1 MTSLTLL
8 DSAPLAD
15 PLLTP
20 PPADDPPSIP
30 PSKPS
35 SSRYDYIKVRIHS
48 GPHYHVL
55 SRYLLARRLS
65 FTLLPSTLCVHIA
78 LRIKKQCV
86 DTGRLDLHRDELDAL
101 ITAALT
107 SSLPPHVQPLTTVIL
122 TRWRLVCSFADRR
135 LPLLVLLL
143 GTRGVG
149 KSGLARRLANRL
161 SIPSVVQTSSVL
173 TLCNSLDGG
182 GGDSDS
188 GSGDAVSSEWT
199 WSGGLSDAEVDAEQQ
214 RRCGV
219 VRSALQHDISKCV
232 NEGRSLLI
240 EGSELDCSLYSHA
253 KLHTQHAQ
261 GSDTQPPAAIVLAFV
276 LSVDAN
282 EQRILLH
289 DSLAATNAPA
299 DVAVK
304 HVERLQRW
312 TDKRV
317 EQQRQAWQRWKA
329 GGEVEGE
336 LPLVPQ
342 VVPVS
347 LRSASNAVSSMH
359 TAVLNSISQLVSVR

>member
-1 MTSLTLL
+1 MAS
-8 DSAPLAD
+8 SI
-15 PLLTP
+15 TP
-20 PPADDPPSIP
+20 PHPLVSLHSPTLAPALPTLPPVGDPPSIP

-107 SSLPPHVQPLTTVIL
+107 SSLPPHVQPLTSVIL

-161 SIPSVVQTSSVL
+161 SIPSVIQTSSVL
-173 TLCNSLDGG
+173 TLCNSLDGHS
-182 GGDSDS
+182 DVDS
-188 GSGDAVSSEWT
+188 GSAASAEWT
-199 WSGGLSDAEVDAEQQ
+199 WSGGLSDDAVDAEQQ
-214 RRCGV
+214 RRCSV

-240 EGSELDCSLYSHA
+240 EGSELDCSLYEHA
-253 KLHTQHAQ
+253 KLQ
-261 GSDTQPPAAIVLAFV
+261 DTPSPACIVLAFV
-276 LSVDAN
+276 LSVDSN

-289 DSLAATNAPA
+289 DSLASTDAPA

-312 TDKRV
+312 MDKRV
-317 EQQRQAWQRWKA
+317 EQQKQAWQRWKA
-329 GGEVEGE
+329 GGEADGE

-342 VVPVS
+342 IVPVS
-347 LRSASNAVSSMH
+347 LRSASSAVSSMH
-359 TAVLNSISQLVSVR
+359 TAVLNAISHYVSDR

>member
-1 MTSLTLL
+1 MRSPVFPSFTPASPP
-8 DSAPLAD
+8 S
-15 PLLTP
+15 P
-20 PPADDPPSIP
+20 PPGPSLSPPSASDAPAIP

-65 FTLLPSTLCVHIA
+65 FTLLPSALCVHIA

-86 DTGRLDLHRDELDAL
+86 DTGRLDLHRDELDEL

-107 SSLPPHVQPLTTVIL
+107 SSLPPHVAPSAGVVL

-135 LPLLVLLL
+135 LPLLLLLL
-143 GTRGVG
+143 GTRGAG

-161 SIPSVVQTSSVL
+161 SIPSVVQTSSVI
-173 TLCNSLDGG
+173 TLCNSLDGRT
-182 GGDSDS
+182 DCSS
-188 GSGDAVSSEWT
+188 SSEWT
-199 WSGGLSDAEVDAEQQ
+199 WSGGMSDGEVEAEQA
-214 RRCGV
+214 RRCSV
-219 VRSALQHDISKCV
+219 VRSALHHDISKCV

-240 EGSELDCSLYSHA
+240 EGSELDCSLYSQA
-253 KLHTQHAQ
+253 ALDPLQAA
-261 GSDTQPPAAIVLAFV
+261 QPPACIVLAFV

-289 DSLAATNAPA
+289 DSLASTDAPA
-299 DVAVK
+299 DTAVK
-304 HVERLQRW
+304 HVERVQQW
-312 TDKRV
+312 IDKRV
-317 EQQRQAWQRWKA
+317 EQQKQAWQTWKE
-329 GGEVEGE
+329 GGEVDGE

-347 LRSASNAVSSMH
+347 LRSASSAVSSMH
-359 TAVLNSISQLVSVR
+359 TAVLDAISQFFTNR

>member
-1 MTSLTLL
+1 MTSPDSSLVPLT
-8 DSAPLAD
+8 SP
-15 PLLTP
+15 PSP
-20 PPADDPPSIP
+20 PPALPPAGDAPAIP

-65 FTLLPSTLCVHIA
+65 FTLLPSALCVHIA

-107 SSLPPHVQPLTTVIL
+107 SSLPPHLAPLTGVIL
-122 TRWRLVCSFADRR
+122 TRWQLVCSFADRR

-143 GTRGVG
+143 GTRGAG

-173 TLCNSLDGG
+173 TLCDSLDGRTEG
-182 GGDSDS
+182 SSD
-188 GSGDAVSSEWT
+188 SEWT
-199 WSGGLSDAEVDAEQQ
+199 WSDGLSDGEVEAEQA
-214 RRCGV
+214 RRCTV
-219 VRSALQHDISKCV
+219 VRSALQHDISKVV

-240 EGSELDCSLYSHA
+240 EGSELDCSLYSPA
-253 KLHTQHAQ
+253 ALDPLQ
-261 GSDTQPPAAIVLAFV
+261 STQPPACIVLSFV
-276 LSVDAN
+276 LSVDNN

-289 DSLAATNAPA
+289 DSLASTHAPA
-299 DVAVK
+299 DVAVR
-304 HVERLQRW
+304 HVQRLQQW
-312 TDKRV
+312 MDGRV
-317 EQQRQAWQRWKA
+317 EQQRQEWQRWKA
-329 GGEVEGE
+329 GGEVDGE

-342 VVPVS
+342 VVPMS

-359 TAVLNSISQLVSVR
+359 TAVLGAISQVLTSR

>member
-1 MTSLTLL
+1 MLSSASAHDTLTPSTSLP
-8 DSAPLAD
+8 APPSL
-15 PLLTP
+15 
-20 PPADDPPSIP
+20 PPAGDAPAIP

-65 FTLLPSTLCVHIA
+65 FTLLPSALCVHIA

-107 SSLPPHVQPLTTVIL
+107 SSLPPHMAPLTGVIL
-122 TRWRLVCSFADRR
+122 TRWRLVCSFAERR

-173 TLCNSLDGG
+173 TLCHSLDGG
-182 GGDSDS
+182 TDSSSAS
-188 GSGDAVSSEWT
+188 GEWT
-199 WSGGLSDAEVDAEQQ
+199 WSDGLSDSEVEAEQA
-214 RRCGV
+214 RRCSM

-232 NEGRSLLI
+232 NEGRSLLV
-240 EGSELDCSLYSHA
+240 EGSELDCSLYSLPA
-253 KLHTQHAQ
+253 LDPLQA
-261 GSDTQPPAAIVLAFV
+261 TQPPACIVLAFV
-276 LSVDAN
+276 LSVDSN

-289 DSLAATNAPA
+289 DSLVSTDAPA
-299 DVAVK
+299 DAAVR

-312 TDKRV
+312 MDGRI
-317 EQQRQAWQRWKA
+317 ERQQKAWQKWKA
-329 GGEVEGE
+329 GGEVDCE

-347 LRSASNAVSSMH
+347 LRSASSAVSSMH
-359 TAVLNSISQLVSVR
+359 TAVLAAISQYVDSR

>member
-1 MTSLTLL
+1 MTSAVSSSTP
-8 DSAPLAD
+8 PLPPPSQLPVP
-15 PLLTP
+15 PLSP
-20 PPADDPPSIP
+20 PPAGDPPSIP

-107 SSLPPHVQPLTTVIL
+107 SSLPPSVAPMAGVVMA
-122 TRWRLVCSFADRR
+122 RWRMVCSFADRR

-143 GTRGVG
+143 GTRGTG

-161 SIPSVVQTSSVL
+161 SIPSVVQTSSVM
-173 TLCNSLDGG
+173 TLCNSLDGR
-182 GGDSDS
+182 SDDVS
-188 GSGDAVSSEWT
+188 SSSEWT
-199 WSGGLSDAEVDAEQQ
+199 WSGGLSDAEVEAEQH
-214 RRCGV
+214 RRCSV

-240 EGSELDCSLYSHA
+240 EGSELDCSLYAHA
-253 KLHTQHAQ
+253 ALDTQQAA
-261 GSDTQPPAAIVLAFV
+261 QPPACIVLAFV
-276 LSVDAN
+276 LSVDGN

-289 DSLAATNAPA
+289 DSLASADGVPA
-299 DVAVK
+299 DVAVR

-312 TDKRV
+312 MDKRV
-317 EQQRQAWQRWKA
+317 EQQRQAWQSWKD
-329 GGEVEGE
+329 GGEEDGE
-336 LPLVPQ
+336 LSLVPQ

-347 LRSASNAVSSMH
+347 LRSASNAVSTMH
-359 TAVLNSISQLVSVR
+359 TAVLNAISQFLSNG

>member
-1 MTSLTLL
+1 MTTDSELVTL
-8 DSAPLAD
+8 DTSSSPEPAAPH
-15 PLLTP
+15 P
-20 PPADDPPSIP
+20 PRSPSPVSDAPAIP

-65 FTLLPSTLCVHIA
+65 FTLLPSALCVHIA

-86 DTGRLDLHRDELDAL
+86 DTGRLDLHRDELDEL
-101 ITAALT
+101 ITAALH
-107 SSLPPHVQPLTTVIL
+107 SSLLPPHLALLTGAIL
-122 TRWRLVCSFADRR
+122 TRWRLVCSFAERR

-143 GTRGVG
+143 GTRCAG

-173 TLCNSLDGG
+173 TLCNSLDGRT
-182 GGDSDS
+182 DS
-188 GSGDAVSSEWT
+188 GSDGEWT
-199 WSGGLSDAEVDAEQQ
+199 WSDGLSDSEVEAEQS
-214 RRCGV
+214 RRCAV
-219 VRSALQHDISKCV
+219 VRSALEHDISKCV
-232 NEGRSLLI
+232 NEGRSLLL

-253 KLHTQHAQ
+253 ALHKLQHA
-261 GSDTQPPAAIVLAFV
+261 SPPPACIVLAFV
-276 LSVDAN
+276 LTLDSN

-289 DSLAATNAPA
+289 DSLVSTNAPA
-299 DVAVK
+299 DVAVR
-304 HVERLQRW
+304 HVERLQQW
-312 TDKRV
+312 TDRRV
-317 EQQRQAWQRWKA
+317 QQQRQAWQRWKV

-342 VVPVS
+342 VVPLS
-347 LRSASNAVSSMH
+347 LRSASAAVSTMH
-359 TAVLNSISQLVSVR
+359 TAVLDSISQFVSNR